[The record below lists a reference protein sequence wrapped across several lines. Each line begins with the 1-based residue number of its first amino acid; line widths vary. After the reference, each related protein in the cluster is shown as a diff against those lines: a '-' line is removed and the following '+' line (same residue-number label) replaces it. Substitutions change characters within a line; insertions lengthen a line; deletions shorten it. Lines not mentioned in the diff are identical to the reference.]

1 MEIAE
6 GKAALR
12 GEMRA
17 IRKNIGEQSRARAAE
32 ALVQRL
38 VTLPAV
44 RHARCIGV
52 YHACGSELS
61 LESSITAL
69 RQQNPQLAI
78 VYPLVVSDEAMVY
91 ARFAPEDDTSI
102 LANPAARITNVPHER
117 VVATE
122 ELDIALVPGIAFD
135 EQGRRL
141 GQGGG
146 YYDRIL
152 PHLKPE
158 AVAIG
163 IAFDEQV
170 IAEVPA
176 STHDRRVDY
185 ILTPTRLITT

>member
-17 IRKNIGEQSRARAAE
+17 IRKSIGEQSRARAAE

-38 VTLPAV
+38 VTLPGV

-61 LESSITAL
+61 LGPSIAAL

-91 ARFAPEDDTSI
+91 ARFAPEDDTAI
-102 LANPAARITNVPHER
+102 LANPAVRITNIPHER

-135 EQGRRL
+135 KQGRRL

-170 IAEVPA
+170 IAEVPVG
-176 STHDRRVDY
+176 THDRRVNY
-185 ILTPTRLITT
+185 ILTPTRLITI

>member
-44 RHARCIGV
+44 RSTRCIGV

-61 LESSITAL
+61 LGPSITAL
-69 RQQNPQLAI
+69 RQQNPQLVVA
-78 VYPLVVSDEAMVY
+78 YPLVISDEAMVY
-91 ARFAPEDDTSI
+91 ASFAPDDDTSI
-102 LANPAARITNVPHER
+102 LANPTAHITNIPRER

-122 ELDIALVPGIAFD
+122 ELDLLLVPGIAFD

-146 YYDRIL
+146 FYDRIL
-152 PHLKPE
+152 PHLKPD
-158 AVAIG
+158 AVTIG

-170 IAEVPA
+170 IAEIPTD
-176 STHDRRVDY
+176 THDRRVDY
-185 ILTPTRLITT
+185 ILTPSRLITT